1 MDFFIHK
8 VMTVSASTDEQ
19 PADDD
24 ERSVTSARL
33 SSLQSCTAADV
44 RNVIIS
50 PTKSCS
56 LDPIGQTF
64 LLKETVDALLP
75 FLTALINASL
85 RDGLLPASQKHA
97 IITPL
102 LKKTSLDPDELK
114 NYRPVSN
121 LTFISKVVERIFAQ
135 QLVDYLQR
143 NDLMP
148 HLQSAN
154 RRHHST
160 ETALL
165 RVLSDLFSAADGRYV
180 SLLGLLDLSAAFDCV
195 DHNILLRR
203 LRQSFGIDGTALAW
217 ISSFLADRTQRVGYH
232 GRLSAIRRLV
242 FGVPQ
247 GSVLGPLL
255 FLLYTAAVFDIIAA
269 SGLQGHCYADDT
281 QVYLSA
287 PAEDADATV
296 QRFVGCVE
304 KIDLWMSRNR
314 LKLNPDKTQVIWIG
328 TRQQLAGVNIRQL
341 TLSHTVINFS
351 PIAADLGVIVDSRL
365 NMATHVS
372 SVCRSCHFQLRQLR
386 QVRGS
391 LTTAALQTLVHAF
404 ISSRLDYCNS
414 LLSGIADG
422 LLRQLQS
429 VQNAAARLVTAT
441 RKFDHI
447 KPVLRGLH
455 WLPVRQRVTFK
466 IALLVYKCLHGLAPS
481 YLAEFCQPVSGIA
494 GRQRLRSAVSGT
506 LFVPRTRTVFG
517 ARSFAV
523 QGPAVWNGLPADLR
537 SPDLSTAIFTDRLK
551 THLFNCV

>member
-1 MDFFIHK
+1 M
-8 VMTVSASTDEQ
+8 
-19 PADDD
+19 
-24 ERSVTSARL
+24 
-33 SSLQSCTAADV
+33 
-44 RNVIIS
+44 NS

-56 LDPIGQTF
+56 LDPLPTF
-64 LLKETVDALLP
+64 LLKEMIDMLLP

-85 RDGLLPASQKHA
+85 RDGFLPASQKHA

-121 LTFISKVVERIFAQ
+121 LTFISKIVERIVAQ
-135 QLVDYLQR
+135 QLVDYLQQ

-148 HLQSAN
+148 RLQSAY

-165 RVLSDLFSAADGRYV
+165 RVLSDLFSAADGRCV

-195 DHNILLRR
+195 DHDILLRR
-203 LRQSFGIDGTALAW
+203 LSQSFGIHGAALAW
-217 ISSFLADRTQRVGYH
+217 ISSFLTDRTQRVCFH
-232 GRLSAIRRLV
+232 GRLSTIHSLV

-269 SGLQGHCYADDT
+269 SGLLGHCYADDT

-296 QRFVGCVE
+296 QRFVNCVE
-304 KIDLWMSRNR
+304 KIDLWMNRNR

-328 TRQQLAGVNIRQL
+328 TRQQLAGVNICQL
-341 TLSHTVINFS
+341 TLSNTVISFS
-351 PIAADLGVIVDSRL
+351 QTAADLGLIVDSRL
-365 NMATHVS
+365 NMANHVS
-372 SVCRSCHFQLRQLR
+372 SVCRSCYFQLRQLR

-391 LTTAALQTLVHAF
+391 LTTDALRTLIHAF

-414 LLSGIADG
+414 LLSGTADG

-429 VQNAAARLVTAT
+429 VQNAAARLLTAT

-447 KPVLRGLH
+447 QPVLRDLH
-455 WLPVRQRVTFK
+455 WLPIRQRITFK
-466 IALLVYKCLHGLAPS
+466 VALLVYKCLHGLAPS
-481 YLAEFCQPVSGIA
+481 YLAELCQPVSGIA
-494 GRQRLRSAVSGT
+494 GRRHLRSADSGT

-523 QGPAVWNGLPADLR
+523 QGPTVWNSLPADLR
-537 SPDLSTAIFTDRLK
+537 SPDLSIANFLKRLK